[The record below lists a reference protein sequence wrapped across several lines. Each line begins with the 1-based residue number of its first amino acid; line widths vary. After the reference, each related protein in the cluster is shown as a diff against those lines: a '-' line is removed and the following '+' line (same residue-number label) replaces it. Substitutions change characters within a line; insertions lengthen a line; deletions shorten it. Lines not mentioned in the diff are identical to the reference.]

1 MGKLAIIVLHGAVGW
16 AFCGALIA
24 VGRAITSME
33 TALIIHAAGAPLGFA
48 VISWFY
54 FRYVRSSSPLATAT
68 LFLLTVVVL
77 DIAIV
82 ASLIEKSFEMFRSP
96 LGTWI
101 PFALIFLATYL
112 TGRLASRAP
121 TGK

>member
-1 MGKLAIIVLHGAVGW
+1 MGKLAIIALHGALGW
-16 AFCGALIA
+16 VFCGALIA
-24 VGRAITSME
+24 GGRAITSME
-33 TALIIHAAGAPLGFA
+33 TALIIHAAGAPLGFT

-54 FRYVRSSSPLATAT
+54 FRHFSSSSPLAIAA

-101 PFALIFLATYL
+101 PFALIFFATFL
-112 TGRLASRAP
+112 TGRLTNRAP
-121 TGK
+121 TGD